1 MHLRSVREVSLFR
14 KSCLTSCIGWS
25 KLGIDIMISEVGV
38 WMISLDGG
46 SDPGFLVC
54 DVIVVVLS
62 NANDV
67 GSIISLLIDDTAVSD
82 EAH

>member
-1 MHLRSVREVSLFR
+1 
-14 KSCLTSCIGWS
+14 
-25 KLGIDIMISEVGV
+25 MISEVGV

-46 SDPGFLVC
+46 SDLGFLVC
-54 DVIVVVLS
+54 DVIVVVIS